1 MKNFCLSFFLCIFAL
16 FEGEKRL
23 SIFALLNELNKILL
37 NELNKIMKDVSFKKS
52 DLKLIGH
59 TCYEES
65 NNLAVVCYL
74 QTCGIEEILLRNI
87 LKCFGQE
94 YKIIAKEDADDENVV
109 YITNLSYEEFKRLW

>member
-1 MKNFCLSFFLCIFAL
+1 MKNFCLSFFSCIFAL

-23 SIFALLNELNKILL
+23 SIFALL